1 MTRAVVAYLVG
12 YVALAFLLGADILLT
27 VAYLVAGVFL
37 LSRWWFRR
45 VLRQLAVERD
55 LVERAF
61 PGDEVTVS
69 LRLRNPS
76 SLPVPWVELHE
87 SLPTA
92 LAMPPSHRE
101 VVSLAPGEERTVT
114 YELRPSRRGYFPIG
128 ALNLR
133 AGDLLGLSDHEMVAV
148 RADRLIVYPDVV
160 PLDRLGLPARAPLA
174 AQPTSTPL
182 FRDPSRITGVR
193 PYQPGDA
200 EREIHWTASATAGEL
215 LVKQHEPRV
224 ARDTLIC
231 LDLDQASYPVGRR
244 HTAAELAVV
253 VAASLAHHIIV
264 REGQSVGLLTEAA
277 DPLEGGDRRFL
288 LPDGARRS
296 HLMAILE
303 VLARVQVTR
312 ATPLARLLR
321 ESTVDLP
328 WGATI
333 AVVTGRVTEDL
344 LDALYHLRRT
354 GFAVAVLVA
363 GPDEPDRR
371 AMDRARS
378 LGITA
383 HAVARP
389 RDLEAVT

>member
-1 MTRAVVAYLVG
+1 MTRAVVGYLVG
-12 YVALAFLLGADILLT
+12 YVALALLLGVDILLT

-45 VLRQLAVERD
+45 VLVRLEVERE

-61 PGDEVTVS
+61 PGDEITVQ
-69 LRLRNPS
+69 LHLRNPS
-76 SLPVPWVELHE
+76 ALPVPWVELHE

-128 ALNLR
+128 ALDVR
-133 AGDLLGLSDHEMVAV
+133 AGDVLGLADHEMVAV
-148 RADRLIVYPDVV
+148 PAGRLIVYPQIV

-193 PYQPGDA
+193 PYEPGDA
-200 EREIHWTASATAGEL
+200 EREIHWTASAAAGEL
-215 LVKQHEPRV
+215 LIKQHEPRV

-264 REGQSVGLLTEAA
+264 REGQAVGLLTEAS
-277 DPLEGGDRRFL
+277 DPLEGRRRRL
-288 LPDGARRS
+288 HVPDGARRS

-312 ATPLARLLR
+312 ATPVARLLR
-321 ESTVDLP
+321 ESVVDLP

-333 AVVTGRVTEDL
+333 AVVTGRADEEL
-344 LDALYHLRRT
+344 LDTLYRLRRT
-354 GFAVAVLVA
+354 GFAVALLVA

-371 AMDRARS
+371 VMDRARA
-378 LGITA
+378 LGVDA